1 MTRENI
7 HLHVQARGTM
17 QARGRKP
24 SHEGTRGVQ
33 ITAPITGTI
42 HAQPAGTQDPRARA
56 RARARARTRARSR
69 RSEPRTSLSSLFSL
83 FLFLS
88 LSLSVKRRQE
98 QRYVHR
104 PTGLKGSV
112 AIGDVVT
119 ALGQVSVLFAQLQH
133 IPSMR
138 ILCLDNVHTLSATP
152 RARARS
158 PPLSANA
165 LSLFLTTQAR
175 SVSQS
180 RPRARTL

>member
-1 MTRENI
+1 MY
-7 HLHVQARGTM
+7 
-17 QARGRKP
+17 
-24 SHEGTRGVQ
+24 
-33 ITAPITGTI
+33 
-42 HAQPAGTQDPRARA
+42 DPREYSSARSGA
-56 RARARARTRARSR
+56 WDNAGKGKETKPRGDEGGSNHSPYYRHHTRTTSRHAGPPCTRTRT
-69 RSEPRTSLSSLFSL
+69 RTRTHTRTQSQVGTPNISLSSLFSL

-158 PPLSANA
+158 LPP
-165 LSLFLTTQAR
+165 SL
-175 SVSQS
+175 
-180 RPRARTL
+180 